1 MGNKDCTPR
10 GFFFRPE
17 FAEIGKEIL
26 SEEQYKDYLVALV
39 ELGCCWKL
47 NLKDYE
53 KDPYICLC
61 LHQVIPSMNATDRRY
76 VLAKKN
82 GKRGGRKRSFTDREL
97 IEAITE
103 LGLTTQ
109 KELAEHFDCHVRT
122 IARRVKP
129 SKVAEVYHNRKKLS
143 ALKAETHKGGVNDEG
158 PQ

>member
-1 MGNKDCTPR
+1 MENKDCTPR

-17 FAEIGKEIL
+17 FAEIGKEVL
-26 SEEQYKDYLVALV
+26 SEEQYKEYLVALV

-76 VLAKKN
+76 VLAKRN
-82 GKRGGRKRSFTDREL
+82 GKRGGRKRSFTDKEL
-97 IEAITE
+97 IEAIA
-103 LGLTTQ
+103 LHGLTKQ
-109 KELAEHFDCHVRT
+109 KELAEYFGCHVRT

-129 SKVAEVYHNRKKLS
+129 SKVAEVYQNRKKLS
-143 ALKAETHKGGVNDEG
+143 ALGVEIDKEV
-158 PQ
+158 